1 MSDATSPTRNAGR
14 YFEQFAVGD
23 AYRHAIR
30 RTITE
35 TDNVLFS
42 TLTCN
47 ADPLHIDRVFA
58 ADAPYGACA
67 VNSLFVLGLVC
78 GIGATGATQ
87 GLLLGNLGLSEVRF
101 TRPVFIGDTI
111 HAESEVV
118 DLRDHPERPDAGI
131 LELESRAY
139 NQRNEVVAKF
149 RCLQWLPRRE
159 PPRSGALT
167 PIRAMRT
174 GGSRA
179 TT

>member
-1 MSDATSPTRNAGR
+1 MSDATSPTRAAGR

-35 TDNVLFS
+35 TDHALFS

-47 ADPLHIDRVFA
+47 ADPLHVDQVYA
-58 ADAPYGACA
+58 ADTPYGTRA

-78 GIGATGATQ
+78 GIGAAGHTQ
-87 GLLLGNLGLSEVRF
+87 GQSPGSLGLSEVRF
-101 TRPVFIGDTI
+101 TRPVLIGDTI

-118 DLRDHPERPDAGI
+118 DLRDHPDRPDTGI

-139 NQRNEVVAKF
+139 NQRNEVVARF

-159 PPRSGALT
+159 PAR
-167 PIRAMRT
+167 
-174 GGSRA
+174 
-179 TT
+179 